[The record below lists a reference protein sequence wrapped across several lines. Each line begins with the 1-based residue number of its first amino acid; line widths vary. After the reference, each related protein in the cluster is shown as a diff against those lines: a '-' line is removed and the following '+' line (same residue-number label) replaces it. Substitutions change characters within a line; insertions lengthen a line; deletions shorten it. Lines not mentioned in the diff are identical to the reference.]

1 MNKLET
7 ESRRK
12 IAVVTTSRADY
23 GHLYWTLK
31 ELENRP
37 QIDLQIIALGAH
49 FSPEFGRTFREIEAD
64 GLTIDERVECLI
76 SSDSDV
82 GMAKT
87 IGVATLGLAD
97 VLGRMRPD
105 VLLLI
110 ADRYEMLAPAAV
122 ALALRIPI
130 AHVEG
135 GDISEGAID
144 DAVRNALTKMSHLH
158 FTTNENS
165 RKRVLAMGEEAWRV
179 HLVGSPSL
187 DNLRRRK
194 LFSQAELEADL
205 NLDFKRKTVVIAYHP
220 VTLARDTVIEADA
233 VFDALERLAHQ
244 IVFCYPNSDAGS
256 FQLIE
261 RARMFCETRPNA
273 QLFVNLNHLKYWS
286 LLKYSDLLVGNSSS
300 GIMETASIPLP
311 TVNIGM
317 RQRGREKPL
326 NVLDAAPETDS
337 IARAIETGLS
347 ANFRK
352 SLQGMT
358 NPYGD
363 GRAAERIVEVLAAVS
378 LGDELLIKR
387 AVPVENSP
395 QRFAETSEIL

>member
-1 MNKLET
+1 MK
-7 ESRRK
+7 RK

-31 ELENRP
+31 ELKNRP
-37 QIDLQIIALGAH
+37 EIDLQLIALGAH
-49 FSPEFGRTFREIEAD
+49 FSPEFGQTFTEIEAD
-64 GLTIDERVECLI
+64 GFTINERVECLL

-105 VLLLI
+105 ILLLI

-130 AHVEG
+130 AHIEG
-135 GDISEGAID
+135 GDVSEGAID

-165 RKRVLAMGEEAWRV
+165 RLRILAMGEEAGRV

-187 DNLRRRK
+187 DNLRRRE

-205 NLDFKRKTVVIAYHP
+205 NLKFDQPTIVVAYHP
-220 VTLARDTVIEADA
+220 VTIQRDTIAEAEQ
-233 VFDALERLAHQ
+233 VFAALDKLAPQ
-244 IVFCYPNSDAGS
+244 IVFCYPNADAGS
-256 FQLIE
+256 HRLIE
-261 RARMFCETRPNA
+261 RTKIFCQNRPNA
-273 QLFVNLNHLKYWS
+273 HLFVNLNHLKYWS
-286 LLKYSDLLVGNSSS
+286 LLKYSDLLLGNSSS
-300 GIMETASIPLP
+300 GIMETASLPLP
-311 TVNIGM
+311 TINIGM
-317 RQRGREKPL
+317 RQQGRMRPA
-326 NVLDAAPETDS
+326 NVLDAAPAT
-337 IARAIETGLS
+337 AAIMAAVERGLS
-347 ANFRK
+347 RNFRE
-352 SLQGMT
+352 SLKGMT

-363 GRAAERIVEVLAAVS
+363 GHASERIAEVLADVS
-378 LGDELLIKR
+378 LGDDLLIKR
-387 AVPVENSP
+387 AAPLDGANWRREET
-395 QRFAETSEIL
+395 AESL

>member
-1 MNKLET
+1 MSEQKVT
-7 ESRRK
+7 ARRK

-31 ELENRP
+31 ELQNRP
-37 QIDLQIIALGAH
+37 EIDLKLIVLGAH
-49 FSPEFGRTFREIEAD
+49 FSPEFGQTFKEIEAD
-64 GLTIDERVECLI
+64 GFIIDERVECLF

-87 IGVATLGLAD
+87 IGAATLGLAD

-105 VLLLI
+105 IVLLI
-110 ADRYEMLAPAAV
+110 ADRYEMLAPASV

-130 AHVEG
+130 AHIEG
-135 GDISEGAID
+135 GDVSEGAID

-165 RKRVLAMGEEAWRV
+165 RLRVLAMGEEAWRV

-194 LFSQAELEADL
+194 LFSQAEIEADL
-205 NLDFKRKTVVIAYHP
+205 GLDFDQKTVVAAYHP
-220 VTLARDTVIEADA
+220 VTIQRDTIAEADA
-233 VFDALERLAHQ
+233 VFAALEKLSTQ

-256 FQLIE
+256 HQLIE
-261 RARMFCETRPNA
+261 RARIFCQTRPNA
-273 QLFVNLNHLKYWS
+273 HLFVNLNHLKYWS
-286 LLKYSDLLVGNSSS
+286 LLKYSDLLLGNSSS
-300 GIMETASIPLP
+300 GIMETPSIPVP
-311 TVNIGM
+311 CVNVGM
-317 RQRGREKPL
+317 RQKGRDQAK
-326 NVLDAAPETDS
+326 NIIDAAPETDAIS
-337 IARAIETGLS
+337 QAIEKGLS
-347 ANFRK
+347 ASFRE
-352 SLQGMT
+352 SLDGMT

-363 GRAAERIVEVLAAVS
+363 GHASEKIVEILCEVK

-387 AVPVENSP
+387 AVPLKACLESHSGKELT
-395 QRFAETSEIL
+395 A